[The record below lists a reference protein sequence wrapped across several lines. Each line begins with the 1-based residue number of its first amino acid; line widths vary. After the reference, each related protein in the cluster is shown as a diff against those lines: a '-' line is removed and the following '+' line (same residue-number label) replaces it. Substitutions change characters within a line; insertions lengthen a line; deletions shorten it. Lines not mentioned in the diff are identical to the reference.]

1 MYTQCPEC
9 LSVFSVDA
17 RTIAQAHG
25 FVMCGHCGAGFDCI
39 STLAD
44 QLPPEPFTGL
54 SAHDPGVE
62 PPRVELVVYRPQ
74 PTLPEVAVVN
84 ETLPRDD
91 FADLVV
97 TPRFARDKRNFT
109 RDKRKDKPRR
119 WPWISACFLLFLG
132 LLAQLGWALR
142 DTLIADPTAGPVLQQ
157 ACATLNCT
165 LPPVHDVSK
174 LRLLARDVQTHPTV
188 PNALLISASVRNDAS
203 FTQPW
208 PVVTIRLSDADG
220 KVIAMRRLNPSEYL
234 DDVDAL
240 RRGLG
245 PGATSA
251 LIFEVED
258 PGHQAVAFDLGFE

>member
-44 QLPPEPFTGL
+44 QLPPEPFHEL
-54 SAHDPGVE
+54 PAHEPGVE
-62 PPRVELVVYRPQ
+62 PPRVELAIYRPA
-74 PTLPEVAVVN
+74 PEAP
-84 ETLPRDD
+84 EEPKQEDD
-91 FADLVV
+91 PLRSLDREFANLVI
-97 TPRFARDKRNFT
+97 TPRFARDR
-109 RDKRKDKPRR
+109 RADRPRR
-119 WPWISACFLLFLG
+119 WPWITACLLLLLG
-132 LLAQLGWALR
+132 LTTQLAWALR
-142 DTLIADPTAGPVLQQ
+142 ETLISDPNTGPVLRQ
-157 ACATLNCT
+157 ACAMLQCQ
-165 LPPVHDVSK
+165 LPPVRDVSK

-188 PNALLISASVRNDAS
+188 PGALLISATLRNDAA

-208 PVVTIRLSDADG
+208 PVVTIRLSDGNG

-234 DDVDAL
+234 DDTDAL
-240 RRGLG
+240 HRGLA
-245 PGATSA
+245 PGANSA
-251 LIFEVED
+251 LVFEVED

>member
-25 FVMCGHCGAGFDCI
+25 FVLCGHCGAGFDCI
-39 STLAD
+39 ATLAD
-44 QLPPEPFTGL
+44 QLPPEPFNEL
-54 SAHDPGVE
+54 PSHEPGVE

-74 PTLPEVAVVN
+74 PKMSQVVVAN
-84 ETLPRDD
+84 ETPTRDD

-97 TPRFARDKRNFT
+97 TPRFARDR
-109 RDKRKDKPRR
+109 RKEKPRR
-119 WPWISACFLLFLG
+119 WPWISACFLLFSG
-132 LLAQLGWALR
+132 LLGQLGWALR
-142 DTLIADPTAGPVLQQ
+142 DTLVADPTMGPLLQQ
-157 ACATLNCT
+157 ACATLNCA
-165 LPPVHDVSK
+165 LPPVRDVGK

-188 PNALLISASVRNDAS
+188 PNALLISASVRNDAA

-208 PVVTIRLSDADG
+208 PVVTIRLSDANG

-240 RRGLG
+240 RRGIG

>member
-25 FVMCGHCGAGFDCI
+25 FVLCGHCGAGFDCI
-39 STLAD
+39 ATLAD
-44 QLPPEPFTGL
+44 QLPPEPFNEL
-54 SAHDPGVE
+54 PSHEPGVE

-74 PTLPEVAVVN
+74 PKMSQVVVAN
-84 ETLPRDD
+84 ETPTRDD

-97 TPRFARDKRNFT
+97 TPRFARDR
-109 RDKRKDKPRR
+109 RKEKPRR
-119 WPWISACFLLFLG
+119 WPWISACFLLFFG
-132 LLAQLGWALR
+132 LLGQLGWALR
-142 DTLIADPTAGPVLQQ
+142 DTLIADPTMGPLLQQ
-157 ACATLNCT
+157 ACVTLNCA
-165 LPPVHDVSK
+165 LPPVRDVGK

-188 PNALLISASVRNDAS
+188 PNALLISASVRNDAA

-208 PVVTIRLSDADG
+208 PVVTIRLSDANG

-240 RRGLG
+240 RRGIG

>member
-44 QLPPEPFTGL
+44 QLPPEPFAEL
-54 SAHDPGVE
+54 PSHEPGVE

-74 PTLPEVAVVN
+74 PETPQVVVAN
-84 ETLPRDD
+84 EAPLRDD
-91 FADLVV
+91 FAGLVV
-97 TPRFARDKRNFT
+97 TPRFARDR
-109 RDKRKDKPRR
+109 RKDKQRR
-119 WPWISACFLLFLG
+119 WPWISACFLLLLG
-132 LLAQLGWALR
+132 LLGQLGWALR
-142 DTLIADPTAGPVLQQ
+142 DTLITDATIGSLLQQ
-157 ACATLNCT
+157 ACATLNCM
-165 LPPVHDVSK
+165 LPPVRDVGK

-188 PNALLISASVRNDAS
+188 PNALLISASVRNDAA

-208 PVVTIRLSDADG
+208 PVVTIRLSDANG
-220 KVIAMRRLNPSEYL
+220 KVVAMRRLNPSEYL

-240 RRGLG
+240 RRGIG
-245 PGATSA
+245 SGATSA

>member
-9 LSVFSVDA
+9 FSVFSVDA

-25 FVMCGHCGAGFDCI
+25 FVMCGHCGADFDCI

-54 SAHDPGVE
+54 PSHEPGVE

-74 PTLPEVAVVN
+74 PKTQQVVVSN
-84 ETLPRDD
+84 ETTPRND

-97 TPRFARDKRNFT
+97 TPRFARDR
-109 RDKRKDKPRR
+109 RKDKPRR
-119 WPWISACFLLFLG
+119 WPWISACLLLLLG
-132 LLAQLGWALR
+132 LVGQLGWALR
-142 DTLIADPTAGPVLQQ
+142 DTLIADPTVGPLLQQ
-157 ACATLNCT
+157 ACATLNCA
-165 LPPVHDVSK
+165 LPPVRDVSK

-188 PNALLISASVRNDAS
+188 PNALLISASVRNDAA

-208 PVVTIRLSDADG
+208 PVVTIRLSDANG

-240 RRGLG
+240 RRGIG

>member
-39 STLAD
+39 ATLAD
-44 QLPPEPFTGL
+44 QLPPEPFNEL
-54 SAHDPGVE
+54 PSHEPGIE
-62 PPRVELVVYRPQ
+62 PPSVELVVYRPQ
-74 PTLPEVAVVN
+74 PQTQQAVVAN
-84 ETLPRDD
+84 ETPVHDD

-97 TPRFARDKRNFT
+97 TPRFARE
-109 RDKRKDKPRR
+109 KRKEKIRR
-119 WPWISACFLLFLG
+119 WPWISACLLLLLG

-142 DTLIADPTAGPVLQQ
+142 DTLIADPTVGPLLQQ

-165 LPPVHDVSK
+165 LPPVRDVGK

-188 PNALLISASVRNDAS
+188 PNALLISASVRNDAP

-208 PVVTIRLSDADG
+208 PVVTIRLSDANG
-220 KVIAMRRLNPSEYL
+220 KVVAMRRLNPSEYL

-240 RRGLG
+240 RRGIA

>member
-39 STLAD
+39 ATLAD
-44 QLPPEPFTGL
+44 QLPPEPFIGL
-54 SAHDPGVE
+54 HAHEPGVE

-74 PTLPEVAVVN
+74 PKAPPVVATN
-84 ETLPRDD
+84 DKSLRDD

-97 TPRFARDKRNFT
+97 TPRFARDR
-109 RDKRKDKPRR
+109 RKEKPRR
-119 WPWISACFLLFLG
+119 WPWISACLLLLLG
-132 LLAQLGWALR
+132 LAGQLGWAMR
-142 DTLIADPTAGPVLQQ
+142 DTLIADPTVGPLLQQ
-157 ACATLNCT
+157 ACAVLNCT
-165 LPPVHDVSK
+165 LPRVRDVRQ
-174 LRLLARDVQTHPTV
+174 LRLLARDVQSHPTV
-188 PNALLISASVRNDAS
+188 PNALLISASVRNDAA

-208 PVVTIRLSDADG
+208 PIVTIRLSDANG

-240 RRGLG
+240 RRGIG
-245 PGATSA
+245 AGATAA
-251 LIFEVED
+251 LVFEVED

>member
-25 FVMCGHCGAGFDCI
+25 FVLCGHCGAGFDCI

-44 QLPPEPFTGL
+44 QLPPEPFSEL
-54 SAHDPGVE
+54 PSHEPGVE
-62 PPRVELVVYRPQ
+62 PPRVELVVYRPK
-74 PTLPEVAVVN
+74 PETSQVVVAN
-84 ETLPRDD
+84 EAPLRDE
-91 FADLVV
+91 FANLVV
-97 TPRFARDKRNFT
+97 TPRFARDR
-109 RDKRKDKPRR
+109 RKDKQRR
-119 WPWISACFLLFLG
+119 WPWISACFLLLLG

-142 DTLIADPTAGPVLQQ
+142 DTLIADATIGPVLQQ

-165 LPPVHDVSK
+165 LPSVRDVSK

-188 PNALLISASVRNDAS
+188 PNALLISASVRNDAA

-208 PVVTIRLSDADG
+208 PVVTIRLSDANG

-240 RRGLG
+240 RRGIG